1 MDNEQFDKMRV
12 RKKKTD
18 KNIEYAAKKLHWK
31 KIIQYS
37 NLLKIK

>member
-18 KNIEYAAKKLHWK
+18 KNIEYAAKKTTLEK
-31 KIIQYS
+31 NYS
-37 NLLKIK
+37 I